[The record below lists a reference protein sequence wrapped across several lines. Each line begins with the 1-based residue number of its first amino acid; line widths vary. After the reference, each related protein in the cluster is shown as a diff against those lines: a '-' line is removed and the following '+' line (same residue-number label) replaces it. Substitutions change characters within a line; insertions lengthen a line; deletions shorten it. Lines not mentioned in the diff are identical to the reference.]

1 MFLSHLENVGH
12 RKDFVQKIPP
22 CLRLLALIKLWLSTV
37 IAPSSRKLSVLNS
50 FSLLGLKINQL
61 KLIHSP
67 KRHIWGEQAPRPFTT
82 LLSRPSPVCATD
94 PRPQCPV
101 GCRALQSQCPPG
113 RTGQIWS
120 LLKCLRPFVSL
131 KTNVGPMMQ
140 RPTGFP
146 CME

>member
-67 KRHIWGEQAPRPFTT
+67 KGHIWGSKLHAPLPLYSAGPHQCVPQTRG
-82 LLSRPSPVCATD
+82 LSVPWAAEHCSLSAHLGELGRSGVC
-94 PRPQCPV
+94 
-101 GCRALQSQCPPG
+101 
-113 RTGQIWS
+113 
-120 LLKCLRPFVSL
+120 
-131 KTNVGPMMQ
+131 
-140 RPTGFP
+140 
-146 CME
+146 